1 MQGSLNQYSL
11 RVFIFLI
18 IILIISIFVYPVLQ
32 SAFLSNIYINLI
44 IILSLFF
51 GLVFCIYN
59 LYQLQSNYASLAN
72 FNIHKSPQIL
82 VNKAGV
88 IKNLIYELSEND
100 EIHTFS
106 SSKIDKILENID
118 MSLSSI
124 RETSRYL
131 VGLLVFLG
139 LLGTFWGLLITIG
152 SVGNVI
158 GGLGID
164 DTNVA
169 GFFNSLKEGLNAP
182 LQGMSVAFSSSLLG
196 LAGSLILGFVD
207 LQLGQAQSKF
217 SQFAEK
223 VILNNSSPDFVS
235 TNSSSDKNALIAIQK
250 IYDNL
255 ENLVFSLKETSQNQS
270 QIFSYMKSLT
280 EQISNLNNSTREQD
294 KKLSNFLSSQL
305 NSQSNILQLTSQLT
319 HEGVLDAK
327 TKKYFEN
334 IDKGI
339 QQLIA
344 NDKKYKPQNQEV
356 VLDTKTKKFF
366 ENMSKDLKQI
376 VSKSKKNK
384 I

>member
-1 MQGSLNQYSL
+1 MQGSLNQYL
-11 RVFIFLI
+11 IRVFVFLI
-18 IILIISIFVYPVLQ
+18 IILAIAVFVYPVLQ

-44 IILSLFF
+44 IILSLIF
-51 GLVFCIYN
+51 GLGFCIYN
-59 LYQLQSNYASLAN
+59 LSQLQSNYASLAN

-82 VNKAGV
+82 TNKLGV
-88 IKNLIYELSEND
+88 LKNLIHELSESSEGN
-100 EIHTFS
+100 HTFR
-106 SSKIDKILENID
+106 SSKVDKILENID

-139 LLGTFWGLLITIG
+139 LLGTFWGLLKTIG

-169 GFFNSLKEGLNAP
+169 GFFNSLKEGLTAP

-217 SQFAEK
+217 SQFAER
-223 VILNNSSPDFVS
+223 VIFGNSSPDFIS
-235 TNSSSDKNALIAIQK
+235 TNTSNDKNTLIAIQR

-255 ENLVFSLKETSQNQS
+255 DNLVFSLKETAQNQS

-280 EQISNLNNSTREQD
+280 EQLSNLSANAREQD
-294 KKLSNFLSSQL
+294 KKLSNFLSTQL
-305 NSQSNILQLTSQLT
+305 NSQSNILQLTTQLT
-319 HEGVLDAK
+319 QEGVLDAK

-344 NDKKYKPQNQEV
+344 ANDKKNNQSNLEV

-366 ENMSKDLKQI
+366 ESMTKDIRQL
-376 VSKSKKNK
+376 VSKSKKK
-384 I
+384 

>member
-1 MQGSLNQYSL
+1 MQGSLNQYL
-11 RVFIFLI
+11 IRVFIFLI
-18 IILIISIFVYPVLQ
+18 VILAIAVFVYPVLQ

-51 GLVFCIYN
+51 GLGFCIYN
-59 LYQLQSNYASLAN
+59 LSQLQSNYASLAS
-72 FNIHKSPQIL
+72 FNIHKSPQTL
-82 VNKAGV
+82 TNKPGV
-88 IKNLIYELSEND
+88 LKNLIYELSESD
-100 EIHTFS
+100 GHHTFR
-106 SSKIDKILENID
+106 SSKVDKILENID

-139 LLGTFWGLLITIG
+139 LLGTFWGLLLTIG

-223 VILNNSSPDFVS
+223 IILGNSSPDFMS
-235 TNSSSDKNALIAIQK
+235 TNTSNDKNTLAAIQK

-255 ENLVFSLKETSQNQS
+255 DNLVFSLKETAQNQS
-270 QIFSYMKSLT
+270 HIFSYMKSLT
-280 EQISNLNNSTREQD
+280 EQLSNLSANTREQD
-294 KKLSNFLSSQL
+294 KKLSNFLSTQL
-305 NSQSNILQLTSQLT
+305 NSQSNILQLTTQLAQ
-319 HEGVLDAK
+319 EGILDAK

-344 NDKKYKPQNQEV
+344 ANDKKNNQSNQEV

-366 ENMSKDLKQI
+366 ESMSKDIRQL
-376 VSKSKKNK
+376 VSKSKKK
-384 I
+384 

>member
-1 MQGSLNQYSL
+1 MQGSLNQYL
-11 RVFIFLI
+11 IRVFIFLI
-18 IILIISIFVYPVLQ
+18 VILAIAVFVYPVLQ

-51 GLVFCIYN
+51 GLGFCIYN
-59 LYQLQSNYASLAN
+59 LSQLQSNYASLAS
-72 FNIHKSPQIL
+72 FNIHKSPQTL
-82 VNKAGV
+82 TNKPGV
-88 IKNLIYELSEND
+88 LKNLIYELSESD
-100 EIHTFS
+100 GHHTFR
-106 SSKIDKILENID
+106 SSKVDKILENID
-118 MSLSSI
+118 MSLSGI

-139 LLGTFWGLLITIG
+139 LLGTFWGLLLTIG

-169 GFFNSLKEGLNAP
+169 GFFNSLKEGLTAP

-207 LQLGQAQSKF
+207 LQLGQAQGKF

-223 VILNNSSPDFVS
+223 IILGNSSPDFMS
-235 TNSSSDKNALIAIQK
+235 TNTSNDKNTLAAIQK

-255 ENLVFSLKETSQNQS
+255 DNLVFSLKETAQNQS

-280 EQISNLNNSTREQD
+280 EQLSNLNASAREQD
-294 KKLSNFLSSQL
+294 KKLSNFLSTQL
-305 NSQSNILQLTSQLT
+305 NSQSNILQLTTQLAQ
-319 HEGVLDAK
+319 EGVLDAK

-344 NDKKYKPQNQEV
+344 ANDKKNNQSNQEV

-366 ENMSKDLKQI
+366 ESMSKDIRQL
-376 VSKSKKNK
+376 VSKSKKK
-384 I
+384 

>member
-1 MQGSLNQYSL
+1 MQGSLNQYL
-11 RVFIFLI
+11 IRIIVFLFF
-18 IILIISIFVYPVLQ
+18 ILAIAVFVYPVLQ

-51 GLVFCIYN
+51 GLGFCIYN
-59 LYQLQSNYASLAN
+59 LSQLQSNYASLAS
-72 FNIHKSPQIL
+72 FNIHKSPQTL
-82 VNKAGV
+82 SNNAGV
-88 IKNLIYELSEND
+88 LKNLIYELSESD
-100 EIHTFS
+100 GYHTFR
-106 SSKIDKILENID
+106 SSKVDKILENID
-118 MSLSSI
+118 MSLSGI

-139 LLGTFWGLLITIG
+139 LLGTFWGLLLTIG

-207 LQLGQAQSKF
+207 LQLGQAQNKF

-223 VILNNSSPDFVS
+223 IILGNSSPDFMS
-235 TNSSSDKNALIAIQK
+235 TNTSSDKNTLAAIQK

-255 ENLVFSLKETSQNQS
+255 DNLVFSLKESAQNQS

-280 EQISNLNNSTREQD
+280 EQLSNLSANTREQD
-294 KKLSNFLSSQL
+294 KKLSNFLSTQL
-305 NSQSNILQLTSQLT
+305 NSQSNILQLTTQLAQ
-319 HEGVLDAK
+319 EGVLDAK

-334 IDKGI
+334 IDSGI

-344 NDKKYKPQNQEV
+344 DNDKKNNQSNLEV

-366 ENMSKDLKQI
+366 ESMTKDIRQL
-376 VSKSKKNK
+376 VSKSKKK
-384 I
+384 